1 MPRKRRTSSKAGSSK
16 AGSSKAVSSKA
27 GSSKAGSSNDGP
39 TIDSLNNEIRDLRG
53 IVEDGLI
60 NQKEATEYHVELLLV
75 RIHDNKIEHRQLIDD
90 NKIEHRQLI
99 DDNKIEHRQLIDD
112 NKIEHRQLID
122 ANIQRIDTI
131 IEGIKVLH
139 AAFGQANQ
147 LRKANQLIKATTRSH
162 TKTPPISGEAFDMY
176 QG

>member
-99 DDNKIEHRQLIDD
+99 DDNKIEHRQLID
-112 NKIEHRQLID
+112 

>member
-99 DDNKIEHRQLIDD
+99 D
-112 NKIEHRQLID
+112 